1 MDDAFHAVKLSA
13 QRQVLRAYGMEK
25 LSAAPWIWA
34 GPAPAAKATGVV
46 PFVKRLFSSGDISH
60 SQPGFLGGLETAG
73 RFAGEMGREYVF
85 GSPVTAWEQFNKIR
99 AANAAAG
106 KPGNLRAGAEMFKNF
121 YWSKPQTKMDYLF
134 NAMSVGFPA
143 LDLYSAATTED
154 PEERKG
160 NIAAALTGL
169 ATAPITSRFGLAGG
183 YGQHFLTGRARSLF
197 QKNVEPQ
204 PVYKP
209 ETNLRATLM
218 GARANALPPFVPSI
232 DASGME
238 TGVS

>member
-34 GPAPAAKATGVV
+34 GPAPAAKATGVM
-46 PFVKRLFSSGDISH
+46 PYVKRLFTSGDISH
-60 SQPGFLGGLETAG
+60 TQPGFLGGLESTG
-73 RFAGEMGREYVF
+73 RFVGEMGREHIF
-85 GSPVTAWEQFNKIR
+85 GSPLTAWEQFKNIR

-121 YWSKPQTKMDYLF
+121 YWSKPQSKMDYLF

-143 LDLYSAATTED
+143 LDLYSAYTTED
-154 PEERKG
+154 PEQRKG

-169 ATAPITSRFGLAGG
+169 ATAPITSRFGLAGAATQG
-183 YGQHFLTGRARSLF
+183 LLGRGARSLF

-209 ETNLRATLM
+209 EAHLRASLM
-218 GARANALPPFVPSI
+218 GARANALPPLVPSI